1 MLKTNDDYIARKAR
15 LFPNITEEQWNDWR
29 WQVKHRVTDAK
40 GLKQFIPLTP
50 QEEQEMEDVLG
61 RFRIAIT
68 PYYLSL
74 IDPEDPNDPIRKQAV
89 PGVAELTI
97 GSHDMADP
105 LDEDKDS
112 PVPGLTH
119 TADVDQIFMIGQ
131 ELDALV
137 ESSADR
143 IGFAESQ
150 RRMGMSKKAEGRPL
164 VLQRGRCGKT
174 VKDITPHVRVVHRGM
189 HDAETGRGSSQKNIA
204 LHRQVAQ
211 PGEFLFTE
219 LLACPLDSLGS
230 LQVKADQL
238 AGVAGI
244 GVMVAHNYSKQIKAA
259 DNFQAFTRVGIVTDN
274 VPYANIFLTTK
285 ALCLVKNCI

>member
-105 LDEDKDS
+105 LD
-112 PVPGLTH
+112 
-119 TADVDQIFMIGQ
+119 
-131 ELDALV
+131 
-137 ESSADR
+137 
-143 IGFAESQ
+143 
-150 RRMGMSKKAEGRPL
+150 
-164 VLQRGRCGKT
+164 
-174 VKDITPHVRVVHRGM
+174 
-189 HDAETGRGSSQKNIA
+189 
-204 LHRQVAQ
+204 
-211 PGEFLFTE
+211 
-219 LLACPLDSLGS
+219 
-230 LQVKADQL
+230 
-238 AGVAGI
+238 
-244 GVMVAHNYSKQIKAA
+244 
-259 DNFQAFTRVGIVTDN
+259 
-274 VPYANIFLTTK
+274 
-285 ALCLVKNCI
+285 